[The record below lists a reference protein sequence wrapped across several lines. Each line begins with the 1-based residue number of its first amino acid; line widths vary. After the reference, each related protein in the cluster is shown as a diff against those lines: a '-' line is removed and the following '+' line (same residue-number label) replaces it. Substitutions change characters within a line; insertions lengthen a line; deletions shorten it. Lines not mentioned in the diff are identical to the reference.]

1 MSRILI
7 VDDDKATRDGLA
19 LALGHDYAVLT
30 AADAEAALRALT
42 EHEVDLVLTDLR
54 MPGRDGLSLL
64 RDIIASHPGLP
75 VILLSAYG
83 SVESAVEA
91 MRDGAVDFLTKP
103 VNLDHLELVVRR
115 ALRQKNLERQNAR
128 LRAQLAERSALD
140 RLIGSSEA
148 MLAVRERI
156 EQVAPTPATVL
167 IQGPSGTGK
176 ELVARA
182 LHALSPRSGKPFV
195 AVHCAALAPSLL
207 ESELFGHVKGAF
219 TGATEDRKG
228 RFEIA
233 DGGTLFLDEISEID
247 LATQVK
253 LLRVLETRTV
263 EPVGSATP
271 IPVDIRLVAA
281 TNRDLRAW
289 VDAGKFREDL
299 YFRLNVVDINL
310 PPLRERQGDLPLLCD
325 AFVREFNPQLGRGI
339 LGMTRKE
346 EDIVQEM
353 FVGSTH
359 DYVLFVTDRGRLF
372 RIKGYT
378 IAEGSRTSKGAHIV
392 NLLQLAEGEKVTN
405 MLRQS
410 TRDDRGEEGYV
421 TMVTRQGLIKRTPL
435 SQYANIRKSGLI
447 AIALNEGD
455 SIAWTRLTTGNDTLI
470 VATRKGQAIRFYE
483 SDARPMGRGGHGV
496 RAIRLEEGDEV
507 VGVSICREGATVLT
521 VTEQGKGRRTRI
533 EDYRL
538 TNRGGKGVRNY
549 DAAKDKVA
557 GIKIVDEA
565 DDVLLSSQEG
575 VIIRMHAADITVQS
589 RYGSGVRVMRL
600 GETDRV
606 TVVAR
611 TDHDDEAETAKPEME
626 AGDAELTAEEVAAL
640 EAAEEAEEKAEEAGQ
655 PEGEE

>member
-1 MSRILI
+1 MSKILI
-7 VDDDKATRDGLA
+7 VDDDKATREGLA
-19 LALGHDYAVLT
+19 LALGRDHAVLT

-42 EHEVDLVLTDLR
+42 DNAVDLVLTDLR

-128 LRAQLAERSALD
+128 LRAQLAGRSALD
-140 RLIGSSEA
+140 RIIGSSEA

-182 LHALSPRSGKPFV
+182 LHALSPRADKPFV

-271 IPVDIRLVAA
+271 VPVDIRLVAA

-289 VDAGKFREDL
+289 VEAGKFREDL

-339 LGMTRKE
+339 LGVAPDAMAALAAYPWPGNVRELRNAIERMMVLAHSDHLTLEDVPRNIREGRAAPAAPAPEAPAAPAEPE
-346 EDIVQEM
+346 EATLIRRALFE
-353 FVGSTH
+353 TH
-359 DYVLFVTDRGRLF
+359 GNRTAAAKRLGIPLRTLYR
-372 RIKGYT
+372 RIKT
-378 IAEGSRTSKGAHIV
+378 
-392 NLLQLAEGEKVTN
+392 
-405 MLRQS
+405 
-410 TRDDRGEEGYV
+410 
-421 TMVTRQGLIKRTPL
+421 
-435 SQYANIRKSGLI
+435 
-447 AIALNEGD
+447 
-455 SIAWTRLTTGNDTLI
+455 
-470 VATRKGQAIRFYE
+470 
-483 SDARPMGRGGHGV
+483 
-496 RAIRLEEGDEV
+496 
-507 VGVSICREGATVLT
+507 
-521 VTEQGKGRRTRI
+521 
-533 EDYRL
+533 
-538 TNRGGKGVRNY
+538 
-549 DAAKDKVA
+549 
-557 GIKIVDEA
+557 
-565 DDVLLSSQEG
+565 
-575 VIIRMHAADITVQS
+575 
-589 RYGSGVRVMRL
+589 YG
-600 GETDRV
+600 
-606 TVVAR
+606 
-611 TDHDDEAETAKPEME
+611 
-626 AGDAELTAEEVAAL
+626 L
-640 EAAEEAEEKAEEAGQ
+640 EAAK
-655 PEGEE
+655 

>member
-1 MSRILI
+1 MSKILI
-7 VDDDKATRDGLA
+7 VDDDKATREGLA
-19 LALGHDYAVLT
+19 LALGRDHAVLT
-30 AADAEAALRALT
+30 AADAETALRALT
-42 EHEVDLVLTDLR
+42 GNAVDLVLTDLR

-128 LRAQLAERSALD
+128 LRAQLAGRTAID
-140 RLIGSSEA
+140 RIIGSSEA

-182 LHALSPRSGKPFV
+182 LHALSPRADKPFV

-289 VDAGKFREDL
+289 VEAGKFREDL

-325 AFVREFNPQLGRGI
+325 AFVREFNPQLGRSI
-339 LGMTRKE
+339 LGIAPDAMAAMAAYPWPGNVRELRNAIERMMVLAHSDHLTLEDVPGNIREGRAAPPAAETQPIPAEPE
-346 EDIVQEM
+346 EATLIRRALFE
-353 FVGSTH
+353 TH
-359 DYVLFVTDRGRLF
+359 GNRTAAAKRLGIPLRTLYR
-372 RIKGYT
+372 RIKAY
-378 IAEGSRTSKGAHIV
+378 
-392 NLLQLAEGEKVTN
+392 
-405 MLRQS
+405 
-410 TRDDRGEEGYV
+410 
-421 TMVTRQGLIKRTPL
+421 GL
-435 SQYANIRKSGLI
+435 
-447 AIALNEGD
+447 
-455 SIAWTRLTTGNDTLI
+455 
-470 VATRKGQAIRFYE
+470 
-483 SDARPMGRGGHGV
+483 
-496 RAIRLEEGDEV
+496 
-507 VGVSICREGATVLT
+507 
-521 VTEQGKGRRTRI
+521 
-533 EDYRL
+533 
-538 TNRGGKGVRNY
+538 
-549 DAAKDKVA
+549 
-557 GIKIVDEA
+557 
-565 DDVLLSSQEG
+565 
-575 VIIRMHAADITVQS
+575 
-589 RYGSGVRVMRL
+589 
-600 GETDRV
+600 
-606 TVVAR
+606 
-611 TDHDDEAETAKPEME
+611 ETAK
-626 AGDAELTAEEVAAL
+626 
-640 EAAEEAEEKAEEAGQ
+640 
-655 PEGEE
+655 

>member
-30 AADAEAALRALT
+30 AADAEAALRVLT

-339 LGMTRKE
+339 LGITPEAMAALAAYPWPGNVRELRNAIERMMVLAHGDHLTLEDVPKTIREGRVAPEQAPAGAQPAAEPE
-346 EDIVQEM
+346 EATLIRRA
-353 FVGSTH
+353 
-359 DYVLFVTDRGRLF
+359 LFETKGNRTAAAKRLGIPLRTLYR
-372 RIKGYT
+372 RIKTY
-378 IAEGSRTSKGAHIV
+378 
-392 NLLQLAEGEKVTN
+392 
-405 MLRQS
+405 
-410 TRDDRGEEGYV
+410 
-421 TMVTRQGLIKRTPL
+421 GL
-435 SQYANIRKSGLI
+435 
-447 AIALNEGD
+447 
-455 SIAWTRLTTGNDTLI
+455 
-470 VATRKGQAIRFYE
+470 
-483 SDARPMGRGGHGV
+483 
-496 RAIRLEEGDEV
+496 
-507 VGVSICREGATVLT
+507 
-521 VTEQGKGRRTRI
+521 
-533 EDYRL
+533 EDV
-538 TNRGGKGVRNY
+538 K
-549 DAAKDKVA
+549 
-557 GIKIVDEA
+557 
-565 DDVLLSSQEG
+565 
-575 VIIRMHAADITVQS
+575 
-589 RYGSGVRVMRL
+589 
-600 GETDRV
+600 
-606 TVVAR
+606 
-611 TDHDDEAETAKPEME
+611 
-626 AGDAELTAEEVAAL
+626 
-640 EAAEEAEEKAEEAGQ
+640 
-655 PEGEE
+655 

>member
-1 MSRILI
+1 MSKILI
-7 VDDDKATRDGLA
+7 VDDDKATREGLA
-19 LALGHDYAVLT
+19 LALGRDHAVLT

-42 EHEVDLVLTDLR
+42 DNAVDLVLTDLR

-128 LRAQLAERSALD
+128 LRAQLAGRSALD
-140 RLIGSSEA
+140 RIIGSSEA

-182 LHALSPRSGKPFV
+182 LHALSPRADKPFV

-271 IPVDIRLVAA
+271 VPVDIRLVAA

-289 VDAGKFREDL
+289 VEAGKFREDL

-339 LGMTRKE
+339 LGVAPDAMAALAAYPWPGNVRELRNAIERMMVLAHSDHLTLEDVPRNIREGRAATAAPAPEAPAEPAEPE
-346 EDIVQEM
+346 EATLIRRALFE
-353 FVGSTH
+353 TH
-359 DYVLFVTDRGRLF
+359 GNRTAAAKRLGIPLRTLYR
-372 RIKGYT
+372 RIKT
-378 IAEGSRTSKGAHIV
+378 
-392 NLLQLAEGEKVTN
+392 
-405 MLRQS
+405 
-410 TRDDRGEEGYV
+410 
-421 TMVTRQGLIKRTPL
+421 
-435 SQYANIRKSGLI
+435 
-447 AIALNEGD
+447 
-455 SIAWTRLTTGNDTLI
+455 
-470 VATRKGQAIRFYE
+470 
-483 SDARPMGRGGHGV
+483 
-496 RAIRLEEGDEV
+496 
-507 VGVSICREGATVLT
+507 
-521 VTEQGKGRRTRI
+521 
-533 EDYRL
+533 
-538 TNRGGKGVRNY
+538 
-549 DAAKDKVA
+549 
-557 GIKIVDEA
+557 
-565 DDVLLSSQEG
+565 
-575 VIIRMHAADITVQS
+575 
-589 RYGSGVRVMRL
+589 YG
-600 GETDRV
+600 
-606 TVVAR
+606 
-611 TDHDDEAETAKPEME
+611 
-626 AGDAELTAEEVAAL
+626 L
-640 EAAEEAEEKAEEAGQ
+640 EAAK
-655 PEGEE
+655 

>member
-19 LALGHDYAVLT
+19 LALGHDYAMLT

-339 LGMTRKE
+339 LGITPEAMAALAAYPWPGNVRELRNAIERMMVLAHGDHLTLEDVPKTIREGRVAPEQAPAGAQPAAEPE
-346 EDIVQEM
+346 EATLIRRA
-353 FVGSTH
+353 
-359 DYVLFVTDRGRLF
+359 LFETKGNRTAAAKRLGIPLRTLYR
-372 RIKGYT
+372 RIKTY
-378 IAEGSRTSKGAHIV
+378 
-392 NLLQLAEGEKVTN
+392 
-405 MLRQS
+405 
-410 TRDDRGEEGYV
+410 
-421 TMVTRQGLIKRTPL
+421 GL
-435 SQYANIRKSGLI
+435 
-447 AIALNEGD
+447 
-455 SIAWTRLTTGNDTLI
+455 
-470 VATRKGQAIRFYE
+470 
-483 SDARPMGRGGHGV
+483 
-496 RAIRLEEGDEV
+496 
-507 VGVSICREGATVLT
+507 
-521 VTEQGKGRRTRI
+521 
-533 EDYRL
+533 EDV
-538 TNRGGKGVRNY
+538 K
-549 DAAKDKVA
+549 
-557 GIKIVDEA
+557 
-565 DDVLLSSQEG
+565 
-575 VIIRMHAADITVQS
+575 
-589 RYGSGVRVMRL
+589 
-600 GETDRV
+600 
-606 TVVAR
+606 
-611 TDHDDEAETAKPEME
+611 
-626 AGDAELTAEEVAAL
+626 
-640 EAAEEAEEKAEEAGQ
+640 
-655 PEGEE
+655 

>member
-1 MSRILI
+1 MSKILI
-7 VDDDKATRDGLA
+7 VDDDKATREGLA
-19 LALGHDYAVLT
+19 LALGRDHAVLT

-42 EHEVDLVLTDLR
+42 DNAVDLVLTDLR

-128 LRAQLAERSALD
+128 LRAQLAGRTALD
-140 RLIGSSEA
+140 RIIGSSEA

-182 LHALSPRSGKPFV
+182 LHALSPRADKPFV

-271 IPVDIRLVAA
+271 VPVDIRLVAA

-289 VDAGKFREDL
+289 VEAGKFREDL

-339 LGMTRKE
+339 LGVAPDAMAALAAYPWPGNVRELRNAIERMMVLAHSDHLTLEDVPRNIREGRAATAAPEAAPAPAEPE
-346 EDIVQEM
+346 EATLIRRALFE
-353 FVGSTH
+353 TH
-359 DYVLFVTDRGRLF
+359 GNRTAAAKRLGIPLRTLYR
-372 RIKGYT
+372 RIKT
-378 IAEGSRTSKGAHIV
+378 
-392 NLLQLAEGEKVTN
+392 
-405 MLRQS
+405 
-410 TRDDRGEEGYV
+410 
-421 TMVTRQGLIKRTPL
+421 
-435 SQYANIRKSGLI
+435 
-447 AIALNEGD
+447 
-455 SIAWTRLTTGNDTLI
+455 
-470 VATRKGQAIRFYE
+470 
-483 SDARPMGRGGHGV
+483 
-496 RAIRLEEGDEV
+496 
-507 VGVSICREGATVLT
+507 
-521 VTEQGKGRRTRI
+521 
-533 EDYRL
+533 
-538 TNRGGKGVRNY
+538 
-549 DAAKDKVA
+549 
-557 GIKIVDEA
+557 
-565 DDVLLSSQEG
+565 
-575 VIIRMHAADITVQS
+575 
-589 RYGSGVRVMRL
+589 YG
-600 GETDRV
+600 
-606 TVVAR
+606 
-611 TDHDDEAETAKPEME
+611 
-626 AGDAELTAEEVAAL
+626 L
-640 EAAEEAEEKAEEAGQ
+640 EAAK
-655 PEGEE
+655 

>member
-1 MSRILI
+1 MSKILI
-7 VDDDKATRDGLA
+7 VDDDKATREGLT
-19 LALGHDYAVLT
+19 LALGRDHAVLT

-42 EHEVDLVLTDLR
+42 GNAVDLVLTDLR

-128 LRAQLAERSALD
+128 LRAQLAGRTAID
-140 RLIGSSEA
+140 RIIGSSEA

-182 LHALSPRSGKPFV
+182 LHALSPRADKPFV

-289 VDAGKFREDL
+289 VEAGKFREDL

-325 AFVREFNPQLGRGI
+325 AFVREFNPQLGRSI
-339 LGMTRKE
+339 LGIAPDAMAALAAYPWPGNVRELRNAIERMMVLAHSDHLTLEDVPGNIREGRAAPPAAETQPIPAEPE
-346 EDIVQEM
+346 EAALIRRALFE
-353 FVGSTH
+353 TH
-359 DYVLFVTDRGRLF
+359 GNRTAAAKRLGIPLRTLYR
-372 RIKGYT
+372 RIKAY
-378 IAEGSRTSKGAHIV
+378 
-392 NLLQLAEGEKVTN
+392 
-405 MLRQS
+405 
-410 TRDDRGEEGYV
+410 
-421 TMVTRQGLIKRTPL
+421 GL
-435 SQYANIRKSGLI
+435 
-447 AIALNEGD
+447 
-455 SIAWTRLTTGNDTLI
+455 
-470 VATRKGQAIRFYE
+470 
-483 SDARPMGRGGHGV
+483 
-496 RAIRLEEGDEV
+496 
-507 VGVSICREGATVLT
+507 
-521 VTEQGKGRRTRI
+521 
-533 EDYRL
+533 
-538 TNRGGKGVRNY
+538 
-549 DAAKDKVA
+549 
-557 GIKIVDEA
+557 
-565 DDVLLSSQEG
+565 
-575 VIIRMHAADITVQS
+575 
-589 RYGSGVRVMRL
+589 
-600 GETDRV
+600 
-606 TVVAR
+606 
-611 TDHDDEAETAKPEME
+611 ETAK
-626 AGDAELTAEEVAAL
+626 
-640 EAAEEAEEKAEEAGQ
+640 
-655 PEGEE
+655 

>member
-140 RLIGSSEA
+140 RIIGSSEA

-339 LGMTRKE
+339 LGITPEAMAALAAYPWPGNVRELRNAIERMMVLAHGDHLTLEDVPKTIREGRVAPEQAPAGAQPAAEPE
-346 EDIVQEM
+346 EATLIRRA
-353 FVGSTH
+353 
-359 DYVLFVTDRGRLF
+359 LFETKGNRTAAAKRLGIPLRTLYR
-372 RIKGYT
+372 RIKTY
-378 IAEGSRTSKGAHIV
+378 
-392 NLLQLAEGEKVTN
+392 
-405 MLRQS
+405 
-410 TRDDRGEEGYV
+410 
-421 TMVTRQGLIKRTPL
+421 GL
-435 SQYANIRKSGLI
+435 
-447 AIALNEGD
+447 
-455 SIAWTRLTTGNDTLI
+455 
-470 VATRKGQAIRFYE
+470 
-483 SDARPMGRGGHGV
+483 
-496 RAIRLEEGDEV
+496 
-507 VGVSICREGATVLT
+507 
-521 VTEQGKGRRTRI
+521 
-533 EDYRL
+533 EDV
-538 TNRGGKGVRNY
+538 K
-549 DAAKDKVA
+549 
-557 GIKIVDEA
+557 
-565 DDVLLSSQEG
+565 
-575 VIIRMHAADITVQS
+575 
-589 RYGSGVRVMRL
+589 
-600 GETDRV
+600 
-606 TVVAR
+606 
-611 TDHDDEAETAKPEME
+611 
-626 AGDAELTAEEVAAL
+626 
-640 EAAEEAEEKAEEAGQ
+640 
-655 PEGEE
+655 